1 MRKGKRRSRSESS
14 LTFTSPKPQT
24 CKKEILRASDQ
35 YLILESVLLLLQPPQ
50 QLVLSHLSPLL
61 QGPPTTYSW
70 SLALTNPDT
79 PREGGTHTRPV
90 SCINVVLENRRQR
103 ECASWKTKLEQSNHE
118 GLWMGSKGFLFL
130 KKKKSLEFWSNFFWW
145 VFHLSREMQ
154 QRRRENAAWTT
165 KVDVSGCS
173 YVVTIWENMSLC
185 LTKCIWRLIDFNL
198 FECES
203 LSNSGS
209 VEGQTPSFAFH
220 LRATGSKAIYC
231 LSLFYHKL
239 ISQLFMPRL
248 PSVSKWS
255 HKKIKSRNLITL
267 LYSN

>member
-1 MRKGKRRSRSESS
+1 
-14 LTFTSPKPQT
+14 
-24 CKKEILRASDQ
+24 
-35 YLILESVLLLLQPPQ
+35 
-50 QLVLSHLSPLL
+50 
-61 QGPPTTYSW
+61 
-70 SLALTNPDT
+70 
-79 PREGGTHTRPV
+79 
-90 SCINVVLENRRQR
+90 
-103 ECASWKTKLEQSNHE
+103 
-118 GLWMGSKGFLFL
+118 
-130 KKKKSLEFWSNFFWW
+130 
-145 VFHLSREMQ
+145 MQ

-173 YVVTIWENMSLC
+173 YVVTIWENVSLC

-255 HKKIKSRNLITL
+255 HKKNKIKKLNNITVFKL
-267 LYSN
+267 TSFRPSAENPSQTPPVGWSKRKLTTRFCIMDDAVSSFEF